1 MHRLVSFGASFLM
14 LMGAGCGGSNT
25 MAPSS
30 SAPSPSTT
38 TPTAPVSA
46 TGTWVGNSPDGVVF
60 SSGGSCNADLTL
72 VLMQNGASIAG
83 TETAQSRTT
92 HCAPVIFQSS
102 DTATSTP
109 PPPTQVTGTIT
120 GSLVSLTIVFRA
132 FVNGVPSTVRGIA
145 ASGTI
150 AGNRLSLT
158 GSYLPGRTWTDFNL
172 NGLVDCDLQ
181 NPATNAECGQLSQSA
196 QSITVNLSR

>member
-1 MHRLVSFGASFLM
+1 MHRLVSLGASFLI
-14 LMGAGCGGSNT
+14 LLGAGCGGSIS

-30 SAPSPSTT
+30 SAPSPSMT

-46 TGTWVGNSPDGVVF
+46 TGTWVGNSPDGVMF

-72 VLMQNGASIAG
+72 VLTQDGASIAG
-83 TETAQSRTT
+83 TETAQSRRT
-92 HCAPVIFQSS
+92 HCAPVILQSS
-102 DTATSTP
+102 DTATNT

-132 FVNGVPSTVRGIA
+132 FVNGVPSAVRGIA

-150 AGNRLSLT
+150 SGNRLSLT
-158 GSYLPGRTWTDFNL
+158 GSYLPVRTWTDFNL
-172 NGLVDCDLQ
+172 NELVDCDLQ